1 MLAITYTPEDL
12 RLLEAAEI
20 AESSGRYSQKVFGT
34 CGAPACMLG
43 GYAWKHPESAAHK
56 YATRADPPW
65 SDYFAV
71 LAEFGI
77 NDEGFDLLFSSTG
90 CDGAR
95 TDGKKAAAY
104 VRRFVR
110 ERAEARLR

>member
-20 AESSGRYSQKVFGT
+20 AEESPQYDQRRLGG
-34 CGAPACMLG
+34 CGSPACMLG
-43 GYAWKHPESAAHK
+43 GYIWRNAERG
-56 YATRADPPW
+56 ATLM
-65 SDYFAV
+65 FANACMV
-71 LAEFGI
+71 EFGI
-77 NDEGFDLLFSSTG
+77 TFEEYKLLFNSDG
-90 CDGAR
+90 CDDAG